1 MIYHPIHTISLGS
14 LSINIWGLMFALA
27 IGLNLLWAY
36 YRTPIK
42 FRDHILNLGIIIIL
56 AGIIGS
62 RLAFIILYPS
72 EFSQVADIFKVWN
85 GGMVSYGGFILAVFL
100 ILAYLKRQKLSISQF
115 GDILAIPLA
124 LGIMI
129 TRIGCF
135 LNHCHLGKL
144 TEMPWGIKYLNEIR
158 HPIAL
163 YYALSALIILFI
175 LLYIE
180 RKNKPKPGIL
190 VLTLSTLYPLGR
202 FIADQFALYSQ
213 AWLTILNFSFLAA
226 LFLLFSYLLFKHLR
240 TK

>member
-1 MIYHPIHTISLGS
+1 MIYHPIHALSLGS
-14 LSINIWGLMFALA
+14 LSINIWGLMFAVA
-27 IGLNLLWAY
+27 IGLSLLWAY
-36 YRTPIK
+36 YRAPAK

-56 AGIIGS
+56 AGVIGS

-72 EFSQVADIFKVWN
+72 EFSQVADIFRVWD
-85 GGMVSYGGFILAVFL
+85 GGMVSYGGFILSIFL
-100 ILAYLKRQKLSISQF
+100 TLAYLKRQKLSISQF

-124 LGIMI
+124 LAIMI

-144 TEMPWGIKYLNEIR
+144 TEVPWGIKYLNEIR

-163 YYALSALIILFI
+163 YYALSALVILLI

-180 RKNKPKPGIL
+180 KKLKPKQGIL
-190 VLTLSTLYPLGR
+190 VLVLATLYPLGR
-202 FIADQFALYSQ
+202 IIADQFALYSQ
-213 AWLTILNFSFLAA
+213 PWLTILNLSFLTA

-240 TK
+240 SK